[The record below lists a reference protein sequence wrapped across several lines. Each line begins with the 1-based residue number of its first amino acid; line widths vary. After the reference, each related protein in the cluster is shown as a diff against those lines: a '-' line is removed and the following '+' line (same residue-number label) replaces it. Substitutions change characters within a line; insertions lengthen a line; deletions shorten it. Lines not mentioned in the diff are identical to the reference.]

1 MSHFRRCTWTV
12 AVFAAITFGGA
23 LRWSGAAD
31 GSGAAEEEVRMA
43 RFSADVTIP
52 LGHRCM
58 GILPTKAT
66 KIVDPLQVHG
76 IVLLGP
82 ERPIVLA
89 AFDWCEIRN
98 GSYDEWRTTLAAAA
112 ETSPERV
119 LVCSLH
125 QHDAPVIDSGAQK
138 LLDEVGLQGE
148 LFDPAFHD
156 DCLMRVSQAV
166 RDCLRTTEPVTHIGI
181 GTARVEEVASNRR
194 VVHLDGRVSFGRY
207 SAAAGDPFHADAA
220 EGLIDPM
227 LKTISFWNRDRPLM
241 AINHYAVHPMSY
253 YGRGGV
259 SYDFVGIA
267 RERRRRESGIPQI
280 YVSGCSGDVVAGKY
294 NRGSTVDRQK
304 LADRLQDAMRRAWE
318 ATERQPVQ
326 GPRLRNA
333 TLELPFHE
341 SDAFSKKA
349 MTKTLH
355 DEQEKTSER
364 ILAAM
369 GISSRLRIEAGRPI
383 DLPCVDLGA
392 AQIVLLPGEAFVGY
406 QVMAQQMR
414 PDALVM
420 PIGYGECWPGYVPT
434 DSAFEDDFDHGWR
447 WAGPGSEAAI
457 RSALRDVLEPTSS
470 DLAQTGRW
478 QQIALPA
485 AVRERCLEV
494 LNGGLEPLKRAPRGE
509 EFWPAMHAA
518 EGLTV
523 AGRGDRLVPQLASRL
538 QSERDDQRR
547 CGLARELVR
556 IGEKRYAAVLLD
568 ILADRESEGRTH
580 AAESLFKVGEVGD
593 GVALRAASDENE
605 DPTLRL
611 MACAALS
618 RHGNAR
624 AIEIIRD
631 ALSSDEEDLRR
642 VAAWI
647 LGRVGGP
654 SDIPRLK
661 DALAH
666 ANEPLTT
673 AYVHHSLAALGDEQ
687 GRTQLKNNLGS
698 DDPAVRTYAAKF
710 AGDAR
715 ATSLAPV
722 LIAQLDDE
730 SLDARIRAAH
740 TLLEL
745 ESPAADPNQQLSYLV
760 YEATQANP
768 RYTEGS
774 VVELADGA
782 LLFAITEFE
791 GSGSDFA
798 RASIIGRETRDG
810 GRTWGERRVLQ
821 ENVGGMNVMSV
832 TLRRLGPPNRWDTP
846 IGMFYLV
853 KNGKDSLDLFLRIS
867 EDEANSFG
875 EPIRVNRERGYH
887 VMNNDRVKRLSSGR
901 LLAPV
906 AYTDDVE
913 RSNHFVSFCFLSDDD
928 GKTWRRGRGSVDQPR
943 RGAMEPDVVELS
955 DGRVMMIVRTQLGHI
970 GAAHSPDGGDTWGEP
985 FAVGVTAPEAPATI
999 DRLPATGDLL
1009 LIWNNRFA
1017 AGQGHGGRRTPLT
1030 AAVSSD
1036 DGKTWRHVRD
1046 LETRDDHTYAY
1057 TSLRFV
1063 GSRAVLSYWDHD
1075 QSSGRYSARFRSVPM
1090 TWFYGDAK

>member
-1 MSHFRRCTWTV
+1 MSHFCRRAWNIGLI
-12 AVFAAITFGGA
+12 AAIAF
-23 LRWSGAAD
+23 GAA
-31 GSGAAEEEVRMA
+31 SRPSWAAEEGDTEVRIA

-58 GILPTKAT
+58 GILPTKAA

-82 ERPIVLA
+82 ERPIVVA

-98 GSYDEWRTTLAAAA
+98 QSYDDWRTTLADAAG
-112 ETSPERV
+112 TTPERV

-125 QHDAPVIDSGAQK
+125 QHDAPVIDRGAQR
-138 LLDEVGLQGE
+138 LLDEVGLPGE
-148 LFDPAFHD
+148 LFDTAFHD
-156 DCLMRVSQAV
+156 DCLTRVSQAV
-166 RDCLRTTEPVTHIGI
+166 RDCLRTTRPVTHIGI
-181 GTARVEEVASNRR
+181 GTARVDDVASNRR
-194 VVHLDGRVSFGRY
+194 VVHLDGRVRFDRY
-207 SAAAGDPFHADAA
+207 SAAGNDPFDADAP

-227 LKTISFWNRDRPLM
+227 LKTISFWNGNQPLM

-267 RERRRRESGIPQI
+267 RERRRRESGVPQI

-294 NRGSTVDRQK
+294 NGGSIDDRQK
-304 LADRLQDAMRRAWE
+304 LADRLRDAMRRAWE
-318 ATERQPVQ
+318 TTEREPVRS
-326 GPRLRNA
+326 PRLRNS

-341 SDAFSKKA
+341 SDTFSKEA
-349 MTKTLH
+349 MLKTLH
-355 DEQEKTSER
+355 DEQEKISER

-369 GISSRLRIEAGRPI
+369 GISSRLRIEAGRAI
-383 DLPCVDLGA
+383 DLPCIDLGP

-420 PIGYGECWPGYVPT
+420 PIGYGECWPGYIPT
-434 DSAFEDDFDHGWR
+434 DAAFEDGFGHSWR
-447 WAGPGSEAAI
+447 WAGPGSEAAM

-470 DLAQTGRW
+470 DVEQSGQW
-478 QQIALPA
+478 QQITLPT

-494 LNGGLEPLKRAPRGE
+494 LNEGVRSD

-523 AGRGDRLVPQLASRL
+523 AGHGAQLVPQLASRL
-538 QSERDDQRR
+538 RSEADDQRR

-556 IGEKRYAAVLLD
+556 IGQTRYAKVLLE

-580 AAESLFKVGEVGD
+580 AAESLFKVGETGD
-593 GVALRAASDENE
+593 GVALRAASGETDQ
-605 DPTLRL
+605 PTLRL
-611 MACAALS
+611 MACAALAS
-618 RHGNAR
+618 HGNAD
-624 AIEIIRD
+624 AIDIVRD
-631 ALSSDEEDLRR
+631 TLSSDEEDLRR

-654 SDIPRLK
+654 SDVPRLK
-661 DALAH
+661 ESLALAT
-666 ANEPLTT
+666 EPLTA
-673 AYVHHSLAALGDEQ
+673 AYVHHSLAALGDEE
-687 GRTQLKNNLGS
+687 GLTQLRDNLDS
-698 DDPAVRTYAAKF
+698 DDPALRTYAAKF

-715 ATSLAPV
+715 ATSVATK

-730 SLDARIRAAH
+730 SVDARIRAAQ

-745 ESPAADPNQQLSYLV
+745 ELPASDPDQPLSYLV
-760 YEATQANP
+760 FEATEANP

-774 VVELADGA
+774 VIELADGA

-798 RASIIGRETRDG
+798 RAKIIARESRDG

-853 KNGKDSLDLFLRIS
+853 KNGKDSLDVFVRIS
-867 EDEANSFG
+867 DDEAKSFG
-875 EPIRVNRERGYH
+875 EPIKVNRDRGYH
-887 VMNNDRVKRLSSGR
+887 VMNNDRVKRLSNGR

-955 DGRVMMIVRTQLGHI
+955 DGRVLMIVRTQLGHI
-970 GAAHSPDGGDTWGEP
+970 AAAHSSDGGDTWGEP
-985 FAVGVTAPEAPATI
+985 FALEVTAPEAPATI
-999 DRLPATGDLL
+999 DRLPATGDLV
-1009 LIWNNRFA
+1009 LIWNNHVS
-1017 AGQGHGGRRTPLT
+1017 GEQGHGGRRTPLT

-1046 LETRDDHTYAY
+1046 IETRSDRTYAY
-1057 TSLRFV
+1057 TSLQFV
-1063 GSRAVLSYWDHD
+1063 GSRAVLSYWDQD
-1075 QSSGRYSARFRSVPM
+1075 SSSGRYSARFRSLPM
-1090 TWFYGDAK
+1090 AWFYGDVEKERQR